1 MHVRAR
7 QRYLIGCGPVI
18 GFVDSRIRGLKTT
31 PKNEHFRITSKTKSG
46 RPISPPWQATSA
58 VSRLSR
64 QKIAPNQKTRSD
76 RDWRS
81 SITPTHAT
89 MAAIVAPVAIL
100 APRVTAPKARAAR
113 TLRASTFNGV
123 KVAQPKVR
131 AGRRTLCRG
140 KTPLHGACDIF
151 HLLVSHRRARRGPR
165 SRPRDEI
172 KPVARGW
179 HARYPFVAF
188 PFGRSCFAP
197 RGTHDRPG
205 SGPVAFR
212 RRRSF
217 PRRLSRGV
225 RGNTDE
231 LLFCFL
237 PNANG
242 RVCKV
247 AKTTDALLATR
258 RDDD

>member
-1 MHVRAR
+1 M
-7 QRYLIGCGPVI
+7 
-18 GFVDSRIRGLKTT
+18 

-151 HLLVSHRRARRGPR
+151 HLLISHRRARRGPR

-172 KPVARGW
+172 QPAARAGGTRGIPSWRSRSGDPVSRLEGPTTGPDPD
-179 HARYPFVAF
+179 RSRSGVAALS
-188 PFGRSCFAP
+188 PDVS
-197 RGTHDRPG
+197 
-205 SGPVAFR
+205 PVAFVETQTSCFFVFCRTRTGEFVKSR
-212 RRRSF
+212 RR
-217 PRRLSRGV
+217 LTL
-225 RGNTDE
+225 TD
-231 LLFCFL
+231 CH
-237 PNANG
+237 
-242 RVCKV
+242 
-247 AKTTDALLATR
+247 D
-258 RDDD
+258 

>member
-1 MHVRAR
+1 MSTFASPRKPNLDAQSSVH
-7 QRYLIGCGPVI
+7 
-18 GFVDSRIRGLKTT
+18 RG
-31 PKNEHFRITSKTKSG
+31 R
-46 RPISPPWQATSA
+46 TSA

>member
-1 MHVRAR
+1 M
-7 QRYLIGCGPVI
+7 
-18 GFVDSRIRGLKTT
+18 

-131 AGRRTLCRG
+131 AGRRSLCRG

-151 HLLVSHRRARRGPR
+151 RSSHLASARA
-165 SRPRDEI
+165 SRATVAPAGRN
-172 KPVARGW
+172 PACGARGW

-217 PRRLSRGV
+217 PRRLPWRSWKHRRAADFFLTFCRTRKREFVKSR
-225 RGNTDE
+225 RRRAPRDASRRRLTSTD
-231 LLFCFL
+231 CHD
-237 PNANG
+237 
-242 RVCKV
+242 C
-247 AKTTDALLATR
+247 
-258 RDDD
+258 RDD

>member
-1 MHVRAR
+1 M
-7 QRYLIGCGPVI
+7 
-18 GFVDSRIRGLKTT
+18 

-172 KPVARGW
+172 KPVARAGGTRGIPSW
-179 HARYPFVAF
+179 RFRSGDPVSRLEGPTTGLDPDRSRSGVAALS
-188 PFGRSCFAP
+188 PDVS
-197 RGTHDRPG
+197 
-205 SGPVAFR
+205 PVAFVETQTSCFFVFCRTRTGEFVKSR
-212 RRRSF
+212 RR
-217 PRRLSRGV
+217 LTL
-225 RGNTDE
+225 TD
-231 LLFCFL
+231 CH
-237 PNANG
+237 
-242 RVCKV
+242 
-247 AKTTDALLATR
+247 D
-258 RDDD
+258 

>member
-1 MHVRAR
+1 MSTFASPRKPNLDAQSVH
-7 QRYLIGCGPVI
+7 
-18 GFVDSRIRGLKTT
+18 RG
-31 PKNEHFRITSKTKSG
+31 R
-46 RPISPPWQATSA
+46 TSA

-151 HLLVSHRRARRGPR
+151 HLLVSHRRARRGPW

-172 KPVARGW
+172 KPVARAGGTRGIPSW
-179 HARYPFVAF
+179 RSRSGDPVSRLEG
-188 PFGRSCFAP
+188 PTTGPDPDRSC
-197 RGTHDRPG
+197 
-205 SGPVAFR
+205 SGVAAL
-212 RRRSF
+212 S
-217 PRRLSRGV
+217 PDVSRGV
-225 RGNTDE
+225 RGNTDDRRAA
-231 LLFCFL
+231 FL
-237 PNANG
+237 PNAKTS
-242 RVCKV
+242 VCNV
-247 AKTTDALLATR
+247 AKTTHSSR
-258 RDDD
+258 RVF